1 MKSTE
6 YKAEDDAVV
15 DSKAQNQDIQNE
27 FDESVVRGFDFK
39 ILKYVYRSFMIIP
52 VLVLYSSE
60 TFITYF
66 DGKNKRAAHQILFVK
81 SCNIYINN
89 IE

>member
-39 ILKYVYRSFMIIP
+39 ILKYVYRSIIITKKR
-52 VLVLYSSE
+52 L
-60 TFITYF
+60 TF
-66 DGKNKRAAHQILFVK
+66 
-81 SCNIYINN
+81 
-89 IE
+89 